1 MEAVPTKKFLSPIM
15 TDKNGHVKPPTI
27 GDISQLSE
35 FVIANYLHLLDRPE
49 KGEKGKYICPNCGE
63 PKLSISQSGR
73 KKGIAYNCYGC
84 HEPKKIA
91 YKLRELNG
99 EFNKKPDNSP
109 IQKSSLQKDLLQVS
123 KDLKQF
129 ISGEPDDDDQ
139 EDKLRIIKPEHTLS
153 LIQEII
159 KGKELKY
166 NLRSKEIELQGKVLN
181 LDTFRMK
188 LQKDRGIFIKNRD
201 IMVEAL
207 YSEAKDNEYD
217 PVKLFLEECYRNYDP
232 EIDENFDIAEVCQVL
247 FGVSDPLYCQ
257 YFYRWLIGLVKRIWE
272 PGCKFDEAFVLQ
284 GEPDCYK
291 STFFKILGGEYF
303 TDAMMSTDKDGL
315 LTMAKNWIIEWSE
328 LDHFTAKTYHGIIKS
343 FLSRSDDFYREP
355 YAREAMSHPRCSM
368 IVGSTNRDTF
378 LNDPTGNRRFWII
391 PIPKKHK
398 IPIDYLQAYRE
409 KLLGWAVWKYLG
421 GESCVLPDEF
431 KALQAEANKQWEN
444 SDSWEEELA
453 EFLDRETDV
462 SVAEC
467 LDRLVKAGYP
477 VNFGRSDEMR
487 MGDILRKAGFSR
499 KRIQRGEKRMYRY
512 LKD

>member
-1 MEAVPTKKFLSPIM
+1 MIPNN
-15 TDKNGHVKPPTI
+15 NGHVKTPTI
-27 GDISQLSE
+27 GDISQFSE
-35 FVIANYLHLLDRPE
+35 FVIANYLHLLDKPE
-49 KGEKGKYICPNCGE
+49 KGEKGKYICPNCEE
-63 PKLSISQSGR
+63 PKLSIKQSGP
-73 KKGIAYNCYGC
+73 KKGIAYDCYGC

-99 EFNKKPDNSP
+99 EFKKKPDNSP
-109 IQKSSLQKDLLQVS
+109 TQKSSLQKDLLQVS

-139 EDKLRIIKPEHTLS
+139 DDKLRIIKPEHTLS

-188 LQKDRGIFIKNRD
+188 LQNDRGIFIKSTD
-201 IMVEAL
+201 IMLEAL
-207 YSEAKDNEYD
+207 YFEAKNNEYD
-217 PVKLFLEECYRNYDP
+217 PIKLFLEQCYRNYDP
-232 EIDENFDIAEVCQVL
+232 EVDENFNITEVCQVL
-247 FGVSDPLYCQ
+247 FGTHEPLYCQ
-257 YFYRWLIGLVKRIWE
+257 YFYRFLIGLVKRIWE

-291 STFFKILGGEYF
+291 STFFKTLGGQYF

-328 LDHFTAKTYHGIIKS
+328 LDSMTAKTYHGIIKS

-391 PIPKKHK
+391 PIPKNHK

-409 KLLGWAVWKYLG
+409 KLLGWAVWQYLG
-421 GESCVLPDEF
+421 GESCVLPAEF
-431 KALQAEANKQWEN
+431 KALQAEANKQWEQ
-444 SDSWEEELA
+444 DHLWEVELA

-462 SVAEC
+462 STLEC
-467 LDRLVKAGYP
+467 LTRLQKGGYP
-477 VNFGRSDEMR
+477 IKFDRNDAMA
-487 MGDILRKAGFSR
+487 MGDILRKFGFTKYKAR
-499 KRIQRGEKRMYRY
+499 RGEKTMNRY
-512 LKD
+512 KKD

>member
-1 MEAVPTKKFLSPIM
+1 MIPVN
-15 TDKNGHVKPPTI
+15 NGFVNPSGNQ
-27 GDISQLSE
+27 GDNYHSHFDE
-35 FVIANYLHLLDRPE
+35 FVIANYLHLLDKPE

-63 PKLSISQSGR
+63 SKLSIKQSGS

-99 EFNKKPDNSP
+99 EFNKKPDNLP
-109 IQKSSLQKDLLQVS
+109 PPKSSLQEKVLQVN
-123 KDLKQF
+123 KDLKDF
-129 ISGEPDDDDQ
+129 ISGNSDDDDQ
-139 EDKLRIIKPEHTLS
+139 KDNLRIIKPEHTLS

-159 KGKELKY
+159 KGKQLKY

-217 PVKLFLEECYRNYDP
+217 PVKLFLEQCYRNYDP
-232 EIDENFDIAEVCQVL
+232 EINENFDIAEVCQVL

-284 GEPDCYK
+284 GEPACYK

-303 TDAMMSTDKDGL
+303 TDAMIATDKDGL

-328 LDHFTAKTYHGIIKS
+328 LDSMTAKTYHGIIKS

-398 IPIDYLQAYRE
+398 IPIDFLQACRE
-409 KLLGWAVWKYLG
+409 KLLGWTVWKYLD
-421 GESCVLPDEF
+421 GETCVLPDEF
-431 KALQAEANKQWEN
+431 KALQAEANKQWDQAHLWSEI
-444 SDSWEEELA
+444 LA
-453 EFLDRETDV
+453 DFLDEV
-462 SVAEC
+462 SEVTIIEC
-467 LDRLVKAGYP
+467 LRWLDNQGYP
-477 VNFGRSDEMR
+477 VKYDEKDDYR
-487 MGDILRKAGFSR
+487 MADVLRRAGFGSKSR
-499 KRIQRGEKRMYRY
+499 QVRRNKKVVRVWF
-512 LKD
+512 KD

>member
-1 MEAVPTKKFLSPIM
+1 MIPNN
-15 TDKNGHVKPPTI
+15 NGHVNPPTI
-27 GDISQLSE
+27 GDISQFSE

-49 KGEKGKYICPNCGE
+49 KGEKGKYICPNCEE

-73 KKGIAYNCYGC
+73 KKGIAYDCHGC
-84 HEPKKIA
+84 HDNKRIA
-91 YKLRELNG
+91 YLLREANG
-99 EFNKKPDNSP
+99 EFKKKPDNSS
-109 IQKSSLQKDLLQVS
+109 IQKSSLQKDLLQVG

-139 EDKLRIIKPEHTLS
+139 DDKLRIIKPEHTLS
-153 LIQEII
+153 FIQEII

-188 LQKDRGIFIKNRD
+188 LQKSHGIFIKNRD
-201 IMVEAL
+201 IMLEAL
-207 YSEAKDNEYD
+207 YFEAKNNEYD
-217 PVKLFLEECYRNYDP
+217 PIKLFLEQCYRNYDP
-232 EIDENFDIAEVCQVL
+232 EVDENFNITEVCQVL
-247 FGVSDPLYCQ
+247 FGTHEPLYCQ
-257 YFYRWLIGLVKRIWE
+257 YFYRFLIGLVKRIWE

-291 STFFKILGGEYF
+291 STFFKTLGGQYF

-315 LTMAKNWIIEWSE
+315 LTMAKNWIIEWAE
-328 LDHFTAKTYHGIIKS
+328 LDSMTAKTYHGIIKS

-398 IPIDYLQAYRE
+398 IAIDYLQAQRE
-409 KLLGWAVWKYLG
+409 KLLGWAVWKYLD
-421 GESCVLPDEF
+421 GESCVLPAEF
-431 KALQAEANKQWEN
+431 KALQAEANKQWEQ
-444 SDSWEEELA
+444 DHLWEDELA

-462 SVAEC
+462 STLEC
-467 LDRLVKAGYP
+467 LSRLEKEGYP
-477 VNFGRSDEMR
+477 IKFDRNDAMA
-487 MGDILRKAGFSR
+487 MGDILRKFGFTKYKAR
-499 KRIQRGEKRMYRY
+499 RGEKTMNRY
-512 LKD
+512 KKD

>member
-1 MEAVPTKKFLSPIM
+1 MV
-15 TDKNGHVKPPTI
+15 
-27 GDISQLSE
+27 GDISQFSE

-49 KGEKGKYICPNCGE
+49 KGEKGKYICPNCEE
-63 PKLSISQSGR
+63 PKLSIKQSGP
-73 KKGIAYNCYGC
+73 KKGIAYDCYGC
-84 HEPKKIA
+84 HDNKRIA
-91 YKLRELNG
+91 YLLREANG
-99 EFNKKPDNSP
+99 EFKKKPDNSP

-139 EDKLRIIKPEHTLS
+139 DDKLRIIKPEHTLS

-188 LQKDRGIFIKNRD
+188 LQKSHEIFIKNRD
-201 IMVEAL
+201 IMIEAL

-217 PVKLFLEECYRNYDP
+217 PIKLFLEQCYRNYDP
-232 EIDENFDIAEVCQVL
+232 EVDENFDITEVTQVL

-257 YFYRWLIGLVKRIWE
+257 YFYRWLIGLIKRIWE

-291 STFFKILGGEYF
+291 STFFKTLGGEYF

-391 PIPKKHK
+391 PIPKNHK

-409 KLLGWAVWKYLG
+409 KLLGWAVWQYLD
-421 GESCVLPDEF
+421 GESCVLPEEF
-431 KALQAEANKQWEN
+431 KALQAIANKQWEQ
-444 SDSWEEELA
+444 DHLWEDELA

-462 SVAEC
+462 STLEC
-467 LDRLVKAGYP
+467 LTRLEKEGYP
-477 VNFGRSDEMR
+477 IKFDRNDAMA
-487 MGDILRKAGFSR
+487 MGDILRKFGFTKYKAR
-499 KRIQRGEKRMYRY
+499 RGEKTMNRY
-512 LKD
+512 KKD

>member
-1 MEAVPTKKFLSPIM
+1 M
-15 TDKNGHVKPPTI
+15 TDKNGHVKTPMV

-35 FVIANYLHLLDRPE
+35 FVIANYLHLLDKPE

-73 KKGIAYNCYGC
+73 KKGIAYDCHGC
-84 HEPKKIA
+84 HDNKRIA
-91 YKLRELNG
+91 YLLREANG
-99 EFNKKPDNSP
+99 EFKKKPDNSP

-139 EDKLRIIKPEHTLS
+139 DDKLRIIKPEHTLS

-188 LQKDRGIFIKNRD
+188 LQNDRGIFIKSTD
-201 IMVEAL
+201 IMLEAL
-207 YSEAKDNEYD
+207 YFEAKNNEYD
-217 PVKLFLEECYRNYDP
+217 PIKLFLEQCYRNYDP
-232 EIDENFDIAEVCQVL
+232 EVDENFNITEVCQVL
-247 FGVSDPLYCQ
+247 FGTHEPLYCQ
-257 YFYRWLIGLVKRIWE
+257 YFYRFLIGLVKRIWE

-291 STFFKILGGEYF
+291 STFFKTLGGQYF

-328 LDHFTAKTYHGIIKS
+328 LDSMTAKTYHGIIKS

-391 PIPKKHK
+391 PIPKNHK

-409 KLLGWAVWKYLG
+409 KLLGWAVWQYLG
-421 GESCVLPDEF
+421 GESCVLPAEF
-431 KALQAEANKQWEN
+431 KALQAEANKQWEQ
-444 SDSWEEELA
+444 DHLWEVELA

-462 SVAEC
+462 STLEC
-467 LDRLVKAGYP
+467 LTRLQKGGYP
-477 VNFGRSDEMR
+477 IKFDRNDAMA
-487 MGDILRKAGFSR
+487 MGDILRKFGFTKYKAR
-499 KRIQRGEKRMYRY
+499 RGEKTMNRY
-512 LKD
+512 KKD

>member
-1 MEAVPTKKFLSPIM
+1 MEVAQQIKFLSPIM

-27 GDISQLSE
+27 GDISQFSE
-35 FVIANYLHLLDRPE
+35 FVIANYLHLLDKPE
-49 KGEKGKYICPNCGE
+49 KGEKSKYICPNCSE
-63 PKLSISQSGR
+63 PKLSICQSGP
-73 KKGIAYNCYGC
+73 KKGITYDCYGC
-84 HEPKKIA
+84 HDNKRIA
-91 YKLRELNG
+91 YLLREANG
-99 EFNKKPDNSP
+99 EFKKKPDNSP
-109 IQKSSLQKDLLQVS
+109 TQKSSLQKDLLQVN
-123 KDLKQF
+123 KDLKGF
-129 ISGEPDDDDQ
+129 ISEEPDDDDQ

-188 LQKDRGIFIKNRD
+188 LQNDRGIFIKSTD
-201 IMVEAL
+201 TMLEAL
-207 YSEAKDNEYD
+207 YFESKNNEYD
-217 PVKLFLEECYRNYDP
+217 PVRLFLEQCYRNYDP
-232 EIDENFDIAEVCQVL
+232 EVDENFDITEVCQVL
-247 FGVSDPLYCQ
+247 FGTHEPLYCQ

-272 PGCKFDEAFVLQ
+272 PGCKFDEAFVLH

-291 STFFKILGGEYF
+291 STFFKKLGGKYF

-391 PIPKKHK
+391 PIPKRHK
-398 IPIDYLQAYRE
+398 INIDYLQAYRE
-409 KLLGWAVWKYLG
+409 KLLGWAVWRYLD
-421 GESCVLPDEF
+421 GESCQLPEEF

-444 SDSWEEELA
+444 NDSWEDELA
-453 EFLDRETDV
+453 EFLDHESDL
-462 SVAEC
+462 SVKEC
-467 LDRLVKAGYP
+467 LQRLEDRGYP
-477 VNFGRSDEMR
+477 INFGRSDEMR

-499 KRIQRGEKRMYRY
+499 KRIQRGDKRIYRY

>member
-1 MEAVPTKKFLSPIM
+1 MI
-15 TDKNGHVKPPTI
+15 TDNNGSVKTPMV
-27 GDISQLSE
+27 GDISQFSE

-73 KKGIAYNCYGC
+73 KKGIAYDCHGC
-84 HEPKKIA
+84 HDNKRIA
-91 YKLRELNG
+91 YLLREANG
-99 EFNKKPDNSP
+99 EFKKKPDNSP

-139 EDKLRIIKPEHTLS
+139 DDKLRIIKPEHTLS

-188 LQKDRGIFIKNRD
+188 LQNDRGIFIKSTD
-201 IMVEAL
+201 IMLEAL
-207 YSEAKDNEYD
+207 YFEAKNNEYD
-217 PVKLFLEECYRNYDP
+217 PIKLFLEQCYRNYDP
-232 EIDENFDIAEVCQVL
+232 EVDENFNITEVCQVL
-247 FGVSDPLYCQ
+247 FGTHEPLYCQ
-257 YFYRWLIGLVKRIWE
+257 YFYRFLIGLVKRIWE

-291 STFFKILGGEYF
+291 STFFKTLGGQYF

-328 LDHFTAKTYHGIIKS
+328 LDSMTAKTYHGIIKS

-391 PIPKKHK
+391 PIPKNHK

-409 KLLGWAVWKYLG
+409 KLLGWAVWQYLG
-421 GESCVLPDEF
+421 GESCVLPAEF
-431 KALQAEANKQWEN
+431 KALQAEANKQWEQ
-444 SDSWEEELA
+444 DHLWEVELA

-462 SVAEC
+462 STLEC
-467 LDRLVKAGYP
+467 LTRLQKGGYP
-477 VNFGRSDEMR
+477 IKFDRNDAMA
-487 MGDILRKAGFSR
+487 MGDILRKFGFTKYKAR
-499 KRIQRGEKRMYRY
+499 RGEKTMNRY
-512 LKD
+512 KKD

>member
-1 MEAVPTKKFLSPIM
+1 MEAVPKQNNLKLMIPNN
-15 TDKNGHVKPPTI
+15 NGHVKTPTI
-27 GDISQLSE
+27 GDISQFSE
-35 FVIANYLHLLDRPE
+35 FVIANYLHLLDKPE
-49 KGEKGKYICPNCGE
+49 KGEKGKYICPNCEE
-63 PKLSISQSGR
+63 PKLSIKQSGP
-73 KKGIAYNCYGC
+73 KKGIAYDCYGC

-99 EFNKKPDNSP
+99 EFKKKPDNSP
-109 IQKSSLQKDLLQVS
+109 TQKSSLQKDLLQVS

-139 EDKLRIIKPEHTLS
+139 DDKLRIIKPEHTLS

-188 LQKDRGIFIKNRD
+188 LQNDRGIFIKSTD
-201 IMVEAL
+201 IMLEAL
-207 YSEAKDNEYD
+207 YFEAKNNEYD
-217 PVKLFLEECYRNYDP
+217 PIKLFLEQCYRNYDP
-232 EIDENFDIAEVCQVL
+232 EVDENFNITEVCQVL
-247 FGVSDPLYCQ
+247 FGTHEPLYCQ
-257 YFYRWLIGLVKRIWE
+257 YFYRFLIGLVKRIWE

-291 STFFKILGGEYF
+291 STFFKTLGGQYF

-328 LDHFTAKTYHGIIKS
+328 LDSMTAKTYHGIIKS

-391 PIPKKHK
+391 PIPKNHK

-409 KLLGWAVWKYLG
+409 KLLGWAVWQYLG
-421 GESCVLPDEF
+421 GESCVLPAEF
-431 KALQAEANKQWEN
+431 KALQAEANKQWEQ
-444 SDSWEEELA
+444 DHLWEVELA

-462 SVAEC
+462 STLEC
-467 LDRLVKAGYP
+467 LTRLQKGGYP
-477 VNFGRSDEMR
+477 IKFDRNDAMA
-487 MGDILRKAGFSR
+487 MGDILRKFGFTKYKAR
-499 KRIQRGEKRMYRY
+499 RGEKTMNRY
-512 LKD
+512 KKD

>member
-1 MEAVPTKKFLSPIM
+1 MI
-15 TDKNGHVKPPTI
+15 TDNNGSVKTPMV
-27 GDISQLSE
+27 GDISQFSE
-35 FVIANYLHLLDRPE
+35 FVIANYLHLLDKPE
-49 KGEKGKYICPNCGE
+49 KGEKGKYICPNCEE
-63 PKLSISQSGR
+63 PKLSIKQSGP
-73 KKGIAYNCYGC
+73 KKGIAYDCHGC
-84 HEPKKIA
+84 HDNKRIA
-91 YKLRELNG
+91 YLLREANG
-99 EFNKKPDNSP
+99 EFKKKPDNSP

-139 EDKLRIIKPEHTLS
+139 DDKLRIIKPEHTLS

-188 LQKDRGIFIKNRD
+188 LQNDRGIFIKSTD
-201 IMVEAL
+201 IMLEAL
-207 YSEAKDNEYD
+207 YFEAKNNEYD
-217 PVKLFLEECYRNYDP
+217 PIKLFLEQCYRNYDP
-232 EIDENFDIAEVCQVL
+232 EVDENFNITEVCQVL
-247 FGVSDPLYCQ
+247 FGTHEPLYCQ
-257 YFYRWLIGLVKRIWE
+257 YFYRFLIGLVKRIWE

-291 STFFKILGGEYF
+291 STFFKTLGGQYF

-328 LDHFTAKTYHGIIKS
+328 LDSMTAKTYHGIIKS

-391 PIPKKHK
+391 PIPKNHK

-409 KLLGWAVWKYLG
+409 KLLGWAVWQYLG
-421 GESCVLPDEF
+421 GESCVLPAEF
-431 KALQAEANKQWEN
+431 KALQAEANKQWEQ
-444 SDSWEEELA
+444 DHLWEVELA

-462 SVAEC
+462 STLEC
-467 LDRLVKAGYP
+467 LTRLEKEGYP
-477 VNFGRSDEMR
+477 IKFDRNDAMA
-487 MGDILRKAGFSR
+487 MGDILRKFGFTKYKAR
-499 KRIQRGEKRMYRY
+499 RGEKTMNRFK
-512 LKD
+512 KD

>member
-1 MEAVPTKKFLSPIM
+1 MLPNNNGFSKTTATGDLSQ
-15 TDKNGHVKPPTI
+15 G
-27 GDISQLSE
+27 SE
-35 FVIANYLHLLDRPE
+35 FVIANYLHLLDKPE

-73 KKGIAYNCYGC
+73 KKGIAYDCYGC

-99 EFNKKPDNSP
+99 EFNKKPDSSP
-109 IQKSSLQKDLLQVS
+109 TQKSSLQKDLLQVS
-123 KDLKQF
+123 KELKHF

-166 NLRSKEIELQGKVLN
+166 NLRSKEIELQGKILN

-188 LQKDRGIFIKNRD
+188 LQKSHGIFIKNRD
-201 IMVEAL
+201 IMIEAL

-217 PVKLFLEECYRNYDP
+217 PIKLFLEQCYRNYDP
-232 EIDENFDIAEVCQVL
+232 EVDENFDITEVTQVL

-257 YFYRWLIGLVKRIWE
+257 YFYRWLIGLVKRVWE

-291 STFFKILGGEYF
+291 STFFKTLGGQYF

-355 YAREAMSHPRCSM
+355 YAREAMSHPRRSV
-368 IVGSTNRDTF
+368 IVGSTNEDRF
-378 LNDPTGNRRFWII
+378 LSDPTGNRRFWII

-398 IPIDYLQAYRE
+398 INIDYLQAYRE
-409 KLLGWAVWKYLG
+409 KLLGWAAWQYLD
-421 GESCVLPDEF
+421 GESCQLPEEF
-431 KALQAEANKQWEN
+431 KALQAEANKQWDQAHLWNEI
-444 SDSWEEELA
+444 LA
-453 EFLDRETDV
+453 DFLDQQSEV
-462 SVAEC
+462 GIVEC
-467 LDRLVKAGYP
+467 LRKLENEGYP
-477 VNFGRSDEMR
+477 IKFDEKDNWR
-487 MGDILRKAGFSR
+487 MGDVLRRAGFGPESR
-499 KRIQRGEKRMYRY
+499 QVRRGGKVVRRWF
-512 LKD
+512 KD

>member
-1 MEAVPTKKFLSPIM
+1 MIPSN
-15 TDKNGHVKPPTI
+15 NGFSNSTI
-27 GDISQLSE
+27 TGDISQFSE
-35 FVIANYLHLLDRPE
+35 FVIANYLHLLDKPE

-63 PKLSISQSGR
+63 PKLSIKQSGP

-84 HEPKKIA
+84 HESKKIA

-99 EFNKKPDNSP
+99 EFNKKPDSSP
-109 IQKSSLQKDLLQVS
+109 TQKSSLEKDLLQAS
-123 KDLKQF
+123 KELKQF

-139 EDKLRIIKPEHTLS
+139 KDNLRIIKPEHTLS

-217 PVKLFLEECYRNYDP
+217 PVKLFLEQCYRNYDP
-232 EIDENFDIAEVCQVL
+232 EIDENFDIAEVCHVL

-303 TDAMMSTDKDGL
+303 TDAMMGTDKDGL
-315 LTMAKNWIIEWSE
+315 LTMAKHWIIEWSE

-391 PIPKKHK
+391 PIPKNHK
-398 IPIDYLQAYRE
+398 IPIDFVQACRE
-409 KLLGWAVWKYLG
+409 KLLGWAVWKYLD
-421 GESCVLPDEF
+421 GESCVLPAEF
-431 KALQAEANKQWEN
+431 KALQAEANKQWEQN
-444 SDSWEEELA
+444 HLWEEALA
-453 EFLDRETDV
+453 EFFDRETDV
-462 SVAEC
+462 STLEC
-467 LDRLVKAGYP
+467 LTELDKQGYP
-477 VNFGRSDEMR
+477 IKFEKQDEMA
-487 MGDILRKAGFSR
+487 MGDILRKVGFIKYKAR
-499 KRIQRGEKRMYRY
+499 RGEKTMNRY
-512 LKD
+512 KKD

>member
-1 MEAVPTKKFLSPIM
+1 MEAAQQKLKSTTIM
-15 TDKNGHVKPPTI
+15 TENNGRVKTPI
-27 GDISQLSE
+27 SGDISQFSG
-35 FVIANYLHLLDRPE
+35 FVIANYIHLLDKPE
-49 KGEKGKYICPNCGE
+49 KGDKDKYICPNCSE
-63 PKLSISQSGR
+63 PKLSIQKSGP
-73 KKGIAYNCYGC
+73 KKGIAYDCYGC
-84 HEPKKIA
+84 HDTKVIA
-91 YKLRELNG
+91 YKLQKLNG
-99 EFNKKPDNSP
+99 DFNKKPDNSP
-109 IQKSSLQKDLLQVS
+109 TQKSSAQRDPLQVY
-123 KDLKQF
+123 KEIKEF
-129 ISGEPDDDDQ
+129 VSGEIDDDDQ

-201 IMVEAL
+201 IMIEAL

-217 PVKLFLEECYRNYDP
+217 PIKLFLEQCYRNYDP

-247 FGVSDPLYCQ
+247 FGTHEPLYCQ

-284 GEPDCYK
+284 GEPACYK
-291 STFFKILGGEYF
+291 STFFKTLGGEYF
-303 TDAMMSTDKDGL
+303 TDAMLSIDKDGL

-328 LDHFTAKTYHGIIKS
+328 LDKMTAKTYHGIIKA

-368 IVGSTNRDTF
+368 IVGSTNRDNF

-398 IPIDYLQAYRE
+398 IDIDYLQAQRE
-409 KLLGWAVWKYLG
+409 KLLGWAVWKYLD
-421 GESCVLPDEF
+421 GESCVLPEEF
-431 KALQAEANKQWEN
+431 KELQAEANKQW
-444 SDSWEEELA
+444 DQDHLWEEVLA
-453 EFLDRETDV
+453 GFLDRQNDV
-462 SVAEC
+462 STLEC
-467 LDRLVKAGYP
+467 LREL
-477 VNFGRSDEMR
+477 
-487 MGDILRKAGFSR
+487 
-499 KRIQRGEKRMYRY
+499 
-512 LKD
+512 